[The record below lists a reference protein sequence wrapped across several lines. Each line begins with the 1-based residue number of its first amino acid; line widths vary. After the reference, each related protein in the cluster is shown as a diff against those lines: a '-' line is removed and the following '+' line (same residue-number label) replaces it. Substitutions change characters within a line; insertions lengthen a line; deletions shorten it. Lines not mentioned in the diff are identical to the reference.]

1 MDKETKENA
10 AEASKEPYLHS
21 ESASDMED
29 DEDDEDDVH
38 IEGSP
43 RPHYCIPFSSPFVA
57 AIDML
62 WRLPRASNGGMAALT
77 NAQDKQ
83 QIGIELSQVGD
94 AVVYRSKNSYVAK
107 EEAAGGQLEVV
118 SSCTPQHQGLK
129 HDCEGSNQ
137 LKDQGQVGALI
148 LFCSFPLIT
157 SVLSGCVNIQ
167 TTQGCGSG

>member
-10 AEASKEPYLHS
+10 AEASKGPYPHS

-29 DEDDEDDVH
+29 DEDEDDDDDVP

-77 NAQDKQ
+77 ATKNAQDQQ

-94 AVVYRSKNSYVAK
+94 AVVYSSKNSYVAK
-107 EEAAGGQLEVV
+107 EEVAGGQLEVV
-118 SSCTPQHQGLK
+118 SSCTPQHQALK

-137 LKDQGQVGALI
+137 LNDQGQVWD
-148 LFCSFPLIT
+148 SNPLLL
-157 SVLSGCVNIQ
+157 LSSHHICFNRL
-167 TTQGCGSG
+167 CE